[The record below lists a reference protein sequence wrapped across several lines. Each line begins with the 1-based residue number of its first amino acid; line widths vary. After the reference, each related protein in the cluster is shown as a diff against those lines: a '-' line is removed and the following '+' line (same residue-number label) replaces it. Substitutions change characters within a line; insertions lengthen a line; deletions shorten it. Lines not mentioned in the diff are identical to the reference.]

1 MDLPSREDVVPD
13 LDKPPKL
20 YADPSELL
28 EYRFWGAWRA
38 MVTARP
44 YGRRLICASSFF
56 MKTD

>member
-28 EYRFWGAWRA
+28 EYRFGGAWRA
-38 MVTARP
+38 MVMRDLMVVDLFVP
-44 YGRRLICASSFF
+44 PL
-56 MKTD
+56 